1 MLAALLVLAVMA
13 LHAGK
18 GNGALTLR
26 PVYDPALLEAGKIFS
41 ATSICVLSFLGF
53 DAISTLTEETRG
65 DAGKVVGRAILGALA
80 VTTTIFVLEMWVIGN
95 LMPGIQVKDPAAA
108 AFEMADWAIGA
119 SFAAFMAWVI
129 ALVNG
134 FSNPVPMQAGV
145 ARVLF
150 AMGRDRQL
158 PPVLARVHPK
168 YGTPYVSMLV
178 TSALSLAVALA
189 MQDKI
194 EELTSIVNFGAL
206 VGFALL
212 HLSVIAH
219 FGLRNKSGKVFLHWV
234 VPLLGLVVVFAV
246 LSGMSEFALQVGL
259 SWLAVGAVYGLVLR
273 ARDRDEIKAPF

>member
-1 MLAALLVLAVMA
+1 
-13 LHAGK
+13 
-18 GNGALTLR
+18 
-26 PVYDPALLEAGKIFS
+26 
-41 ATSICVLSFLGF
+41 
-53 DAISTLTEETRG
+53 
-65 DAGKVVGRAILGALA
+65 VGRAILGALA
-80 VTTTIFVLEMWVIGN
+80 VTTTIFVLEMWIIGN
-95 LMPGIQVKDPAAA
+95 LMPGIQVKEPAAA

-134 FSNPVPMQAGV
+134 LSNPVPMQAGV

-158 PPVLARVHPK
+158 PHLLARVHPK
-168 YGTPYVSMLV
+168 YGTPHVSMLV

-194 EELTSIVNFGAL
+194 DELTSIVNFGAL
-206 VGFALL
+206 LGFALL

-219 FGLRNKSGKVFLHWV
+219 FGLRRKSSQVFLHWV
-234 VPLLGLVVVFAV
+234 VPVLGLVVVIAV

-259 SWLAVGAVYGLVLR
+259 TWLALGAAYGLVLR
-273 ARDRDEIKAPF
+273 ARHRDEIQAPL

>member
-1 MLAALLVLAVMA
+1 M
-13 LHAGK
+13 
-18 GNGALTLR
+18 
-26 PVYDPALLEAGKIFS
+26 
-41 ATSICVLSFLGF
+41 
-53 DAISTLTEETRG
+53 
-65 DAGKVVGRAILGALA
+65 VGRAILGALA
-80 VTTTIFVLEMWVIGN
+80 VTTVIFVLEMWIIGN
-95 LMPGIQVKDPAAA
+95 LMPGIKVKDPAAA

-119 SFAAFMAWVI
+119 WFAAFMAWVI

-158 PPVLARVHPK
+158 PPVLARVHSK

-178 TSALSLAVALA
+178 TSALSLVVALA

-194 EELTSIVNFGAL
+194 DELASIVNFGAL

-212 HLSVIAH
+212 HLSVLSH
-219 FGLRNKSGKVFLHWV
+219 FVLRNKSRKVFVHWV

-246 LSGMSEFALQVGL
+246 LSGMSGFALQIGL
-259 SWLAVGAVYGLVLR
+259 GWLAVGAAYGLVLR
-273 ARDRDEIKAPF
+273 ARDRDEIKTPL